1 MLELLVPVSS
11 AFSSSV
17 DKSSISWRSKLKD
30 LSSSGVNSRRGDE
43 KSVSVIVEGVDSV
56 DGGFLLSASVS
67 NEEYSSTGSWSSSSY
82 LLISSSALIS
92 ILSTLLL
99 RRSRTSPHVML

>member
-1 MLELLVPVSS
+1 MWELLVPVNS

-30 LSSSGVNSRRGDE
+30 LSNSGVNSRRGDG

-56 DGGFLLSASVS
+56 DGGFSLSASVS
-67 NEEYSSTGSWSSSSY
+67 NEKYSSTDSWSSSSY
-82 LLISSSALIS
+82 LLISSSTLLS

-99 RRSRTSPHVML
+99 RRFWMSPHVML